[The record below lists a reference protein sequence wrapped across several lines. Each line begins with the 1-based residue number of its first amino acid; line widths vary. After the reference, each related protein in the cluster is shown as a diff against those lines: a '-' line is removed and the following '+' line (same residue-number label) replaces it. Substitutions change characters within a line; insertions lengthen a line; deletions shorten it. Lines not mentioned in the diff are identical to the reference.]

1 MNTYT
6 HADLKS
12 ISEDVKLAQFL
23 HDIYKWEDDYSISYA
38 SRKILWENKLAGKDQ
53 DPKWL
58 DKYREG
64 AVQTVQ
70 SILRLWSYGYAEVE
84 LDAEVSEDV
93 VEQVLQI
100 VCNNLDFRDP
110 KKVTAFC
117 GAVFHGYPKAVR
129 ELAFKKP
136 KLTPTELEAVCL
148 CKGIE
153 RKGVENVL
161 AKRGI
166 SLCPAALETLTTLL
180 NTPMMVRDLLDRGL
194 GKWSERHGDWL
205 PTLIEAVQ
213 VPEEA
218 KRVAEA
224 EARGYRPFAARAV
237 AGITYAW
244 DLLEKFVVAI
254 RRDIQNVEQKFQD
267 MHEYEEDKD
276 GEICLFPGRASLIA
290 RLAVWGYRS
299 TDGCLKLR
307 KITTRNPWDQKEVK
321 TYYFVR
327 N

>member
-1 MNTYT
+1 MSTYT

-23 HDIYKWEDDYSISYA
+23 HDIYKWENDYSISYA
-38 SRKILWENKLAGKDQ
+38 SRKILWENKLSGKPQDQ
-53 DPKWL
+53 KWL

-84 LDAEVSEDV
+84 LEAEVSEDV

-117 GAVFHGYPKAVR
+117 GAVFHDYPKAVR
-129 ELAFKKP
+129 DLAFKKP
-136 KLTPTELEAVCL
+136 RFTPAELEAVCI

-153 RKGVENVL
+153 RGSVEKVL

-166 SLCPAALETLTTLL
+166 SLYPAALETLTTLL
-180 NTPMMVRDLLDRGL
+180 NTPMMVRDLLDHGL
-194 GKWSERHGDWL
+194 GKWPERHRDWL

-254 RRDIQNVEQKFQD
+254 RRDIQNAEQKFQD
-267 MHEYEEDKD
+267 TLEYEEDED
-276 GEICLFPGRASLIA
+276 GEICPSPGRTSILA

-299 TDGCLKLR
+299 TDGCLKFR
-307 KITTRNPWDQKEVK
+307 KVTTRNPWDQKEVK
-321 TYYFVR
+321 TFYFVR

>member
-6 HADLKS
+6 YADLKS

-23 HDIYKWEDDYSISYA
+23 HDIYKWEDDYSISFA
-38 SRKILWENKLAGKDQ
+38 SRKILWENKLSGKPQDQ
-53 DPKWL
+53 KWL

-64 AVQTVQ
+64 AVQGVQ
-70 SILRLWSYGYAEVE
+70 SILQLWSYGYAEVE
-84 LDAEVSEDV
+84 LEAEVSEDV

-100 VCNNLDFRDP
+100 VYNNLDFRDP

-117 GAVFHGYPKAVR
+117 GAVFHDYPKAVR
-129 ELAFKKP
+129 ELDFNKP
-136 KLTPTELEAVCL
+136 KLKPAELHAVL
-148 CKGIE
+148 ICKGIE
-153 RKGVENVL
+153 KGSVAKIL

-166 SLCPAALETLTTLL
+166 ALYPAALETLTTLL

-205 PTLIEAVQ
+205 PTLMEAVQ

-218 KRVAEA
+218 QRVAKA
-224 EARGYRPFAARAV
+224 EADGYRPFAARAV

-244 DLLEKFVVAI
+244 DLLMNFVDAHRKGLQI
-254 RRDIQNVEQKFQD
+254 TEQKFQGMD
-267 MHEYEEDKD
+267 EYGEDSD
-276 GEICLFPGRASLIA
+276 GDIYPYPGFSKAIA
-290 RLAVWGYRS
+290 CMTVWGYEG
-299 TDGCLKLR
+299 TDAYLKLR
-307 KITTRNPWDQKEVK
+307 KITTKNPWDPQEVK
-321 TYYFVR
+321 TYYFVG

>member
-1 MNTYT
+1 MRT
-6 HADLKS
+6 
-12 ISEDVKLAQFL
+12 
-23 HDIYKWEDDYSISYA
+23 
-38 SRKILWENKLAGKDQ
+38 
-53 DPKWL
+53 
-58 DKYREG
+58 
-64 AVQTVQ
+64 
-70 SILRLWSYGYAEVE
+70 
-84 LDAEVSEDV
+84 
-93 VEQVLQI
+93 
-100 VCNNLDFRDP
+100 
-110 KKVTAFC
+110 
-117 GAVFHGYPKAVR
+117 
-129 ELAFKKP
+129 
-136 KLTPTELEAVCL
+136 
-148 CKGIE
+148 IE
-153 RKGVENVL
+153 RNGVENVL

-166 SLCPAALETLTTLL
+166 SLYPAALETLTALL

-194 GKWSERHGDWL
+194 GKWSERHKDWL
-205 PTLIEAVQ
+205 PTLLEAVQ

-267 MHEYEEDKD
+267 TLEYEEDED

-321 TYYFVR
+321 TFYFVR

>member
-6 HADLKS
+6 YADLKS
-12 ISEDVKLAQFL
+12 MSEDVKLDQFL

-38 SRKILWENKLAGKDQ
+38 SRKILWENKLSGKPQDQ
-53 DPKWL
+53 KWL

-84 LDAEVSEDV
+84 LEAEVSEDV

-100 VCNNLDFRDP
+100 VYNNLDFRDP

-117 GAVFHGYPKAVR
+117 GAVFHDYPKAVR

-161 AKRGI
+161 AKQGI
-166 SLCPAALETLTTLL
+166 TLYSAALETLTTIL
-180 NTPMMVRDLLDRGL
+180 NTPRMVRDLLDPVL
-194 GKWSERHGDWL
+194 GKWEERHGDWL

-224 EARGYRPFAARAV
+224 EEKRYRPFAARAV
-237 AGITYAW
+237 AGILYAW
-244 DLLEKFVVAI
+244 YLLEKFVVAI
-254 RRDIQNVEQKFQD
+254 RADIQRAETSLACTRV
-267 MHEYEEDKD
+267 YEENQHGDID
-276 GEICLFPGRASLIA
+276 QRTALHEIAA
-290 RLAVWGYRS
+290 RVAMWRCC
-299 TDGCLKLR
+299 TNGCLYFLKV
-307 KITTRNPWDQKEVK
+307 TTTNPWDQKEVN
-321 TYYFVR
+321 TFYFVR